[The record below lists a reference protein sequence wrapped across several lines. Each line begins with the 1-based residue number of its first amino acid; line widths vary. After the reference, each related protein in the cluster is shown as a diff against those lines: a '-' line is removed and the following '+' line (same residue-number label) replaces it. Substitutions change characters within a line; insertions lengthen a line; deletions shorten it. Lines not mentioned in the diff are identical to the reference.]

1 MFTKHILDRKYA
13 SDYIKETQVN
23 VQRETA
29 DESIFKDG
37 SFLITYL
44 TDQGKQKCITVLW
57 IWIIHQLSCS
67 EPYKIVPK
75 VHILFKY

>member
-29 DESIFKDG
+29 DELIFKDR

-44 TDQGKQKCITVLW
+44 TDQGKQKCITVL
-57 IWIIHQLSCS
+57 
-67 EPYKIVPK
+67 
-75 VHILFKY
+75 

>member
-13 SDYIKETQVN
+13 SDYIQETQVN

-29 DESIFKDG
+29 DELIFKDR

-44 TDQGKQKCITVLW
+44 TDQGKQKCITVL
-57 IWIIHQLSCS
+57 
-67 EPYKIVPK
+67 
-75 VHILFKY
+75 